1 MKSPRFRLCSLFVAG
16 LWMVNACVPF
26 TPAAAV
32 IPQVSKMTGTPL
44 PSNIQDVTV
53 KSSPVPTET
62 FQPTITPI
70 AEYTQTILTPRP
82 STGAIHAMRVDYS
95 DMTNSRS
102 EVAAVEAHMK
112 DVGVN
117 MVTVGGGRPEWTYF
131 KWPGHE
137 ANWASSVRDTGIDF
151 LAEDAT
157 RFGKWARVDVTVDVL
172 SPTYIRKHP
181 DKAAINFVGVKS
193 KYLVSTDELVNGE
206 YGRQLL
212 GMIEAI
218 ASGYPVDSIS
228 ITELIYHSDGY
239 GPDDLKLYQESTGR
253 KGWPRNANGQINT
266 DDVSIGDWRTHELDV
281 FLDKA
286 AVICHKYGKEFYL
299 DVGLS
304 LDNLNKMTN
313 EHGTNYHVVL
323 EHTDKLVL
331 WAYYDLDHFPPALFE
346 QVAALENKL
355 GKDRF
360 ILSLGLWDEA
370 LPQTR
375 PEKFSEY
382 LTAAEKYGIN
392 DFWITPSTLMTEAHW
407 QVLKKLWGQAFLAQT
422 GVAP

>member
-1 MKSPRFRLCSLFVAG
+1 MKSLRFRLFGVFISG
-16 LWMVNACVPF
+16 LWMLNACVPF
-26 TPAAAV
+26 TPAVAF
-32 IPQVSKMTGTPL
+32 IPQASIMTAT
-44 PSNIQDVTV
+44 I
-53 KSSPVPTET
+53 SPDTNE
-62 FQPTITPI
+62 PTITPI
-70 AEYTQTILTPRP
+70 PEYTQTILTPQP
-82 STGAIHAMRVDYS
+82 SSGAIHAMRVDYK
-95 DMTNSRS
+95 DMTTSRND
-102 EVAAVEAHMK
+102 VAAIEAHMK
-112 DVGVN
+112 DVGIN

-131 KWPGHE
+131 KWPGHQG
-137 ANWASSVRDTGIDF
+137 NWASSVRDTGIDF
-151 LAEDAT
+151 LAEDAA
-157 RFGKWARVDVTVDVL
+157 RFGKWAHVDVTVDVL
-172 SPTYIRKHP
+172 SPTYIQKHP

-228 ITELIYHSDGY
+228 ITELFYHSDGY
-239 GPDDLKLYQESTGR
+239 GPDDLKLYQEYTGR
-253 KGWPRNANGQINT
+253 KDWPRNANGQINT
-266 DDVSIGDWRTHELDV
+266 DDDSIGDWRTHVLDV
-281 FLDKA
+281 YLDKA
-286 AVICHKYGKEFYL
+286 AAICHKYGKEFYL

-346 QVAALENKL
+346 QVADLENKL

-370 LPQTR
+370 LTQTR
-375 PEKFSEY
+375 PEKFNEY
-382 LTAAEKYGIN
+382 LKAAEQYGIN
-392 DFWITPSTLMTEAHW
+392 DFWITPSTLMTKAHW
-407 QVLKKLWGQAFLAQT
+407 QVLNDLWGQP
-422 GVAP
+422 GSAPTPAGNVQ